1 MFANRNWLLIL
12 LLTLVVLAVAACG
25 QSSSATT
32 QPSAGSA
39 QEAAGEKS
47 VDVTT
52 LPKNAD
58 GYTDITVQQLAEMLP
73 AKDFTLVNVHVPY
86 EGELPQTDLFIP
98 FDQIAEHQAELP
110 AKDEPIVLYCNSGNM
125 STQAA
130 KTLVGLG
137 YTNVLEVDGGFSGWA
152 AAGYELIKSQ

>member
-1 MFANRNWLLIL
+1 MMVARRNWILIF
-12 LLTLVVLAVAACG
+12 LLTLAGLAVAACG
-25 QSSSATT
+25 QSSTT
-32 QPSAGSA
+32 GQPPAGSA
-39 QEAAGEKS
+39 QEAAGEKP

-58 GYTDITVQQLAEMLP
+58 GYTDISVQQLAEMLP
-73 AKDFTLVNVHVPY
+73 AKDFTLVNVHIPY

-98 FDQIAEHQAELP
+98 YDQIAEHQDELP

-137 YTNVLEVDGGFSGWA
+137 YTNVLELDDGFSGWA
-152 AAGYELIKSQ
+152 AAGHELIKSQ